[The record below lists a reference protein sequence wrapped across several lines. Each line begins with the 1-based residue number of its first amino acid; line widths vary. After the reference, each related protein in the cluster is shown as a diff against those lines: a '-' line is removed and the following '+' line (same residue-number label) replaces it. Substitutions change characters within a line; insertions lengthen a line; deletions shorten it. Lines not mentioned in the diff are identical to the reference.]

1 MSDETY
7 KLIEI
12 AGTSSDSLQGAI
24 ENGVA
29 RASKTLRGLSWFQ
42 VGEVRGR
49 IDDDKVA
56 EYQVI
61 MKVGVKLD

>member
-12 AGTSSDSLQGAI
+12 AGTSSESLQGAI

-29 RASKTLRGLSWFQ
+29 RASKTLHGLSWFQ
-42 VGEVRGR
+42 VGEIRGR
-49 IDDDKVA
+49 LDGDKVA